1 MHVTMA
7 RGRGKK
13 AEGGSIPPTGVGRG
27 KSKGGVSAVPKQ
39 VGGITRAS
47 KRGKMSVKDVVDSSS
62 VEIETAVNKSEKVM
76 KPQVLLDQCNVSKH
90 TAHSEKHTDECVPSV
105 QPLSTTI
112 LYSTLGQHQARGV
125 SESSSG
131 STVGTPAGSAT
142 PQSESAES
150 SCDDSEQFS
159 LASVLDKTRRVS
171 SLSSTSSVVFNT
183 SRDDDT
189 NSPTDIAQTEL
200 KDTVPLELS
209 ERNNCEESSD
219 AFTDEALKIP
229 SVVDSNDI
237 TGAPKS
243 RGRPKGGKNKPKN
256 VASAI
261 KEAMGKVFPKKQESS
276 KKAKVKE
283 AIREVF
289 SPTVGNNKGKESVGH
304 FEEQNDLSVE
314 DVTNVSIEHDL
325 DKEGHETELSGVQT
339 LAKQANGICESERIE
354 IMKGGIELST
364 TTKVESTLK
373 TETAE
378 KELLVGAISDPKPPL
393 QTVKEIT
400 LEKDEPKPEASPVK
414 PKYRDWTDAIWGPKD
429 LSPKKSLTLPPA
441 VSSVD
446 NELKNDVTVDDV
458 APTPIQTCSMDI
470 KGQADLKQDNKPVKV
485 PRNSGS
491 SKIRSSKRSTDQAS
505 ANSTPST
512 TPRSVTPDKQM
523 TVKKDRSK
531 KSTGKS
537 AKKVVKQRRRIQC
550 GSDLDS
556 EDSSVSTDSPLKPK
570 TYTKPAE
577 TNQNISV
584 EPPVTQSSKSS
595 RIPKKK
601 KENETEVKTEGVES
615 PVEELPLIPKGF
627 LEQKKKLE
635 DTEAKIRE
643 IEAQEIA
650 GTENAKSD
658 QRDLELKEE
667 ERKMKELEDK
677 REVEMKLKSFKHLTE
692 NHYLCAR
699 KVNKQSKKMQCDCS
713 LSKEEVREGEK
724 GCGDDCLN
732 RLLYIECGKVCQL
745 EGNCSNKRF
754 QNNQNADIEVFKTD
768 WKGFGIRARSYIPK
782 DTFLM
787 EYVGE
792 VLDTKQ
798 FRKRAKQY
806 SRDEVQH
813 FYFMALSKDFY
824 VDATS
829 KGNISRFINHSCDP
843 NAETQKWTVN
853 GELRVGFF
861 TKRGVKEGEELS
873 FDYKFERYGNVAQK
887 CYCGTSRCRGW
898 LGGEPGSDSGIE
910 EMDYWSSSEEEQEGL
925 SKETMAVAEQER
937 KKKKKKRPAK
947 KIKNFEVDEY
957 EEEVERLSGTGVR
970 NKLQTVQLCRLMVRA
985 NMLSTRL
992 KLAELLLEADQPCL
1006 RLFLDYQGL
1015 RILSHWMFELEWA
1028 SVEMELKLRIEA
1040 VLASLSIPHKTMLV
1054 DSKVL
1059 QTVTRWSTDSPG
1071 GSQTAVGD
1079 EDSQP
1084 QSRTV
1089 SPSLSRAATP
1099 TQSQSRTSSPN
1110 AVIGRVDTES
1120 TQNEVVD
1127 MDIDEEHE
1135 SEKQGED
1142 SPSVEGEELFPPG
1155 EEPQSAPV
1163 LAHKTEEE
1171 EIKMPGCVDGGVSG
1185 VREGEAMVTGDEVL
1199 SVMKA
1204 QAGVAEEKQASA
1216 EVESEEMAE
1225 DKVEPVQREQLPLT
1239 EEEERKREE
1248 TGGQITKVELT
1259 EEEKIVKEIQD
1270 KAKELLEM
1278 WSSLQEVFKIPK
1290 KERQAVRREHEM
1302 EADRSYGGWGG
1313 ETYTDTP
1320 ESRLAMLQAN
1330 AKLYASMQS
1339 NPLHSQQER
1348 VPVQQHR
1355 GRLHNSGFRGYHESQ
1370 GVMRGGYTGGR
1381 SAQAGPPA
1389 RERRNLRLDDRT
1401 GRLSRSNLYR
1411 DDRRMLFQAKVEEEA
1426 RQKVLRS
1433 AVAARHNQCCRLLGM
1448 DPSITPMLSNYPEFY
1463 LSAGKWIPMPPPP
1476 LPIDPSW
1483 TTPLMAALPPEA
1495 FKPGD
1500 PPLPHPRSIYPP
1512 GVCPE
1517 PPPSPQHA
1525 SDHPTESYAEV
1536 CAYYDRLY
1544 YKAPT
1549 SPSSNLPSSTSP
1561 SPSPVPKKCRRS
1573 HSPSPFSRRLSSQIS
1588 SNRSRPTTPTLLSPS
1603 QPFNLDLS
1611 PDYRSP
1617 SPVRRSPLVSPSYT
1631 SASNHTAPT
1640 SVSFLSSSLSTEEI
1654 LPIREKSQ
1662 LSHSLSTDAP
1672 LSPSVHSETQ
1682 AMVHTQTHREG
1693 DAIIVK
1699 LPPKWKTARDSSGR
1713 VYYYHSVTRVTQWD
1727 PPTMEQEEEEE
1738 DWANGEHITSNHSV
1752 ETADTDDEEDRSEEG
1767 EDTDTEDDSEEE
1779 SEDMPENGGDNK
1791 EEAEDGEIPDS
1802 DLSASEKR
1810 MLMRMR
1816 GRTKEERT
1824 NIRRLKKERDRERR
1838 EHERIFNRERHTRH
1852 RRDGLV
1858 EEHLVPARI
1867 SEKDKADLMTFKE
1880 MRERL
1885 LNKDKIREQQLK
1897 EEKEEEDKERREER
1911 ARLEKIRKE
1920 ERRAANLAKRE
1931 SEFRQLTGETESV
1944 AGVGIVTPESSQA
1957 TPVKVTPQPSSSS
1970 ETPSQA
1976 TPVSSKKT
1984 TQAAA
1989 DTSSDVEKKHKEK
2002 FVKEMSKTVVKILD
2016 PYRKKGVRGHIGNTD
2031 DFKHLAKK
2039 LTYSI
2044 MHKELKMCKS
2054 VEELKATEKVKKKA
2068 SEYVSKY
2075 MKKYEREYKKSP
2087 EQDN

>member
-1 MHVTMA
+1 LEP
-7 RGRGKK
+7 K
-13 AEGGSIPPTGVGRG
+13 ASDDIKLAAKPEKVIRNSSK
-27 KSKGGVSAVPKQ
+27 KSKA
-39 VGGITRAS
+39 
-47 KRGKMSVKDVVDSSS
+47 
-62 VEIETAVNKSEKVM
+62 
-76 KPQVLLDQCNVSKH
+76 
-90 TAHSEKHTDECVPSV
+90 
-105 QPLSTTI
+105 
-112 LYSTLGQHQARGV
+112 QA
-125 SESSSG
+125 SG
-131 STVGTPAGSAT
+131 ST
-142 PQSESAES
+142 
-150 SCDDSEQFS
+150 
-159 LASVLDKTRRVS
+159 
-171 SLSSTSSVVFNT
+171 
-183 SRDDDT
+183 
-189 NSPTDIAQTEL
+189 
-200 KDTVPLELS
+200 
-209 ERNNCEESSD
+209 
-219 AFTDEALKIP
+219 
-229 SVVDSNDI
+229 
-237 TGAPKS
+237 
-243 RGRPKGGKNKPKN
+243 
-256 VASAI
+256 
-261 KEAMGKVFPKKQESS
+261 
-276 KKAKVKE
+276 
-283 AIREVF
+283 
-289 SPTVGNNKGKESVGH
+289 
-304 FEEQNDLSVE
+304 
-314 DVTNVSIEHDL
+314 
-325 DKEGHETELSGVQT
+325 
-339 LAKQANGICESERIE
+339 
-354 IMKGGIELST
+354 
-364 TTKVESTLK
+364 
-373 TETAE
+373 
-378 KELLVGAISDPKPPL
+378 
-393 QTVKEIT
+393 
-400 LEKDEPKPEASPVK
+400 
-414 PKYRDWTDAIWGPKD
+414 
-429 LSPKKSLTLPPA
+429 
-441 VSSVD
+441 
-446 NELKNDVTVDDV
+446 
-458 APTPIQTCSMDI
+458 
-470 KGQADLKQDNKPVKV
+470 
-485 PRNSGS
+485 
-491 SKIRSSKRSTDQAS
+491 
-505 ANSTPST
+505 T
-512 TPRSVTPDKQM
+512 TPDTTSRSVTPESQVG
-523 TVKKDRSK
+523 VKKVNNKSIKGKTSK
-531 KSTGKS
+531 KG
-537 AKKVVKQRRRIQC
+537 VKQRKRIQC
-550 GSDLDS
+550 GSDS

-570 TYTKPAE
+570 TYTKQAE
-577 TNQNISV
+577 SV
-584 EPPVTQSSKSS
+584 QTVTVQPTVVQPPKSS

-601 KENETEVKTEGVES
+601 KESDAEIKTEGIES

-635 DTEAKIRE
+635 DSEAMKRE
-643 IEAQEIA
+643 VEAQELA
-650 GTENAKSD
+650 NAENALVNERD
-658 QRDLELKEE
+658 QELKEKE
-667 ERKMKELEDK
+667 KKLRELEDK
-677 REVEMKLKSFKHLTE
+677 KEVEMKLKSFRHLTE
-692 NHYLCAR
+692 NYYLCAR

-713 LSKEEVREGEK
+713 LSKEEIREGEK

-745 EGNCSNKRF
+745 ETNCSNKRF

-910 EMDYWSSSEEEQEGL
+910 EMDYWSSSEEEQEDL
-925 SKETMAVAEQER
+925 SRETLAVAEQER

-1028 SVEMELKLRIEA
+1028 SVEMELKLRIES

-1059 QTVTRWSTDSPG
+1059 QTVKKWSTDSPG
-1071 GSQTAVGD
+1071 GNQAAGVD
-1079 EDSQP
+1079 IDSQP
-1084 QSRTV
+1084 QSRAVT
-1089 SPSLSRAATP
+1089 PTNSRAASP
-1099 TQSQSRTSSPN
+1099 SQSMVAKSSLSQSRASSPTSLL
-1110 AVIGRVDTES
+1110 DTAHAG
-1120 TQNEVVD
+1120 VVD
-1127 MDIDEEHE
+1127 MDIDEENDLE
-1135 SEKQGED
+1135 SEKPRED
-1142 SPSVEGEELFPPG
+1142 SPPGEELFPPG
-1155 EEPQSAPV
+1155 EEPLCQAIV
-1163 LAHKTEEE
+1163 DTKTEEKKE
-1171 EIKMPGCVDGGVSG
+1171 EMPGCVDQAVIEEA
-1185 VREGEAMVTGDEVL
+1185 REGEAMVTAEEVL

-1204 QAGVAEEKQASA
+1204 QAGVAEEAQASA

-1225 DKVEPVQREQLPLT
+1225 EKVEPVQREQLPLT
-1239 EEEERKREE
+1239 EEEERKRKEM
-1248 TGGQITKVELT
+1248 GGEVIKVELS
-1259 EEEKIVKEIQD
+1259 EEEKLVKEIQD

-1313 ETYTDTP
+1313 EAYTDTP

-1339 NPLHSQQER
+1339 NPLHGQQDR
-1348 VPVQQHR
+1348 VPVQHHR
-1355 GRLHNSGFRGYHESQ
+1355 GRMHSTGFRGYQENQ
-1370 GVMRGGYTGGR
+1370 GVLRGGYTGGR

-1448 DPSITPMLSNYPEFY
+1448 DPATTPMLTTYPEFY

-1476 LPIDPSW
+1476 LPIDPTW

-1517 PPPSPQHA
+1517 PPASPKPA
-1525 SDHPTESYAEV
+1525 SEHPTESYDEV

-1544 YKAPT
+1544 YRAPS

-1561 SPSPVPKKCRRS
+1561 SPSPVPKKSRRS
-1573 HSPSPFSRRLSSQIS
+1573 HSPSPFSRRLSAQIS
-1588 SNRSRPTTPTLLSPS
+1588 SNHSRPSSPTLLSPS
-1603 QPFNLDLS
+1603 HPLSLDLS

-1617 SPVRRSPLVSPSYT
+1617 SPVHRSPLVSPSHT
-1631 SASNHTAPT
+1631 SASHLTAPT
-1640 SVSFLSSSLSTEEI
+1640 SVHFLSSSLPSDEL
-1654 LPIREKSQ
+1654 LPVRERSH
-1662 LSHSLSTDAP
+1662 LSHSLSTEAP

-1682 AMVHTQTHREG
+1682 AMVHTQTHREA
-1693 DAIIVK
+1693 DSIIVK

-1713 VYYYHSVTRVTQWD
+1713 VYYYHSITRVTQWD

-1738 DWANGEHITSNHSV
+1738 WAGGEHTTNNHSV
-1752 ETADTDDEEDRSEEG
+1752 ETADTDDEDDRSEEG

-1779 SEDMPENGGDNK
+1779 SEDNISENGGDGK

-1838 EHERIFNRERHTRH
+1838 EHERMFNRERHTRH

-1911 ARLEKIRKE
+1911 ARIEKIRKE

-1931 SEFRQLTGETESV
+1931 SEFKQLTGETEPV
-1944 AGVGIVTPESSQA
+1944 VGVGLVTPESSQA

-1976 TPVSSKKT
+1976 TPISSKKT